1 MKSILVSAYVWIFA
15 IITII
20 IIFPVYLT
28 IWLITVSFD
37 KKLMTVHYI
46 TSLWAALYIWINP
59 WWQISIENREKLKN
73 SKTYI
78 IISNHQ
84 SMLDIL
90 VLFRLLTHYRW
101 VSKTEIFKIPVV
113 GWIMTLNNYIK
124 VKRGDKKS
132 VIKMIEISKKV
143 IASGISVLIF
153 PEGTRSKNGNLQ
165 QFKDGAFILAA
176 DTRTNI
182 LPIIINAVSGT
193 LARKGIFMMKKL
205 SIKVRILDEIPY
217 SSFEN
222 SGISEIRN
230 RIHGI
235 MDSELQK
242 LRNSLQ
248 ENS

>member
-20 IIFPVYLT
+20 IIFPVYLI
-28 IWLITVSFD
+28 IWVLTVSFD
-37 KKLMTVHYI
+37 KKLITVHYV
-46 TSLWAALYIWINP
+46 TCLWGSLYTWINP
-59 WWQISIENREKLKN
+59 WWKISIENREKLKDSN
-73 SKTYI
+73 TYI

-90 VLFRLLTHYRW
+90 ALFRLLSHFRW
-101 VSKTEIFKIPVV
+101 ISKTEIFKIPVL
-113 GWIMTLNNYIK
+113 GWIMTLNKYIK

-132 VIKMIEISKKV
+132 VIKMIETSKKV
-143 IASGISVLIF
+143 ISSGISVLIF

-193 LARKGIFMMKKL
+193 LTKKGIFMMKKL
-205 SIKVRILDEIPY
+205 SIKVRLLNEVPY

-222 SGISEIRN
+222 SGITEIRN

-235 MDSELQK
+235 MNAELQK
-242 LRNSLQ
+242 LRDNL
-248 ENS
+248 